1 MEVSVVSRLLERKTK
16 DCIGKSCQDLRV
28 KCIRLTPGREY
39 GLVCS
44 KGHVKAGKS
53 PPSATQLEA

>member
-1 MEVSVVSRLLERKTK
+1 MEVSVVPRLLERK
-16 DCIGKSCQDLRV
+16 DCIGKSSQDLRV

>member
-1 MEVSVVSRLLERKTK
+1 MEVSVVSRLLERKAK